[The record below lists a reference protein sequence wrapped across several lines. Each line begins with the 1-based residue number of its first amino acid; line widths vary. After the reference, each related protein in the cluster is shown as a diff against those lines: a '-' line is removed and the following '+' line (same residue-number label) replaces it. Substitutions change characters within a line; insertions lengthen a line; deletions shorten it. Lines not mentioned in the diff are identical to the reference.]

1 MVFVVHSF
9 RTSQRFS
16 PFSKPVP
23 IFIGGLMCS
32 TFQDIRKSFASL
44 RVENKQRHRE
54 IASFLN
60 VTEVELID
68 SHVGVTKLESIK
80 SFPNL
85 ARAIRLKP
93 SWSNIIQDIQGFG
106 EVMSLTRNA
115 HAVHE
120 NLSFYKHASSSDDV
134 GMLLSDELTARLM
147 YEKWEFG
154 YLFEECKSHV
164 LQRSIQFFDEF
175 GVPVH
180 KIFLLPHSHHWYFD
194 ELAKRWADSNQEPGI
209 LVQEKLE
216 SDQQTNTG
224 TLTSI
229 IKERHTDQKEIV
241 DAEVAQSL
249 LLSSKE
255 LKLPLIIT
263 VQSNGAKQSHD
274 GVLDEIRYHNHWLHL
289 TNQQF
294 NCHLQLNQM
303 PKICINHQESPFLME
318 MLDEEDFLLASI
330 TLSTK
335 ASPGD
340 TEAWEELLEQVKGRE
355 LSLLE

>member
-1 MVFVVHSF
+1 
-9 RTSQRFS
+9 
-16 PFSKPVP
+16 
-23 IFIGGLMCS
+23 MCS

-120 NLSFYKHASSSDDV
+120 NLSFYKHASFSDDV
-134 GMLLSDELTARLM
+134 GMVLSDELAIRFM

-175 GVPVH
+175 GSPIH

-194 ELAKRWADSNQEPGI
+194 ELVKKWADSNQEPGI
-209 LVQEKLE
+209 LVQEKSEPDEQL
-216 SDQQTNTG
+216 NG
-224 TLTSI
+224 GALASI
-229 IKERHTDQKEIV
+229 IEERHASQKEII
-241 DAEVAQSL
+241 DAGVVQSL
-249 LLSSKE
+249 LRSSVE
-255 LKLPLIIT
+255 LKLPLMIT
-263 VQSNGAKQSHD
+263 VQNHGVNQSHD
-274 GVLDEIRYHNHWLHL
+274 GLLDEIRGHNYLLHL
-289 TNQQF
+289 INHQF
-294 NCHLQLNQM
+294 NCHLQLAQM
-303 PKICINHQESPFLME
+303 PKICINHQESPFLIE
-318 MLDEEDFLLASI
+318 MLDEEGLLLALIS
-330 TLSTK
+330 LSAK
-335 ASPGD
+335 AATAD
-340 TEAWEELLEQVKGRE
+340 AEVWEELLEQIKGRE

>member
-1 MVFVVHSF
+1 
-9 RTSQRFS
+9 
-16 PFSKPVP
+16 
-23 IFIGGLMCS
+23 MCS
-32 TFQDIRKSFASL
+32 TFHDIRKSFASL
-44 RVENKQRHRE
+44 RVEKKHRHRE

-106 EVMSLTRNA
+106 EVMSLSRNA

-134 GMLLSDELTARLM
+134 GMVQSDELMIRLN

-175 GVPVH
+175 GAPVH

-194 ELAKRWADSNQEPGI
+194 ELAKRWADSNQDPGI
-209 LVQEKLE
+209 SVQEKSE
-216 SDQQTNTG
+216 HDQPTNSG
-224 TLTSI
+224 AMESI
-229 IKERHTDQKEIV
+229 IEERYTSQQEII
-241 DAEVAQSL
+241 DADVVQSL
-249 LLSSKE
+249 LRPSLE
-255 LKLPLIIT
+255 LKLPLVIT
-263 VQSNGAKQSHD
+263 VQNHGVSQSHD
-274 GVLDEIRYHNHWLHL
+274 GVLDEIRDHNDWLHL
-289 TNQQF
+289 INQQF
-294 NCHLQLNQM
+294 NCHLQLTQM
-303 PKICINHQESPFLME
+303 PKICINHQESPFLIE
-318 MLDEEDFLLASI
+318 MLDEEGLLLASI
-330 TLSTK
+330 ALSIK
-335 ASPGD
+335 ATPAD
-340 TEAWEELLEQVKGRE
+340 VQAWEDLLEQVKASE
-355 LSLLE
+355 VSLLE

>member
-1 MVFVVHSF
+1 
-9 RTSQRFS
+9 
-16 PFSKPVP
+16 
-23 IFIGGLMCS
+23 MCS
-32 TFQDIRKSFASL
+32 TFHDIRKSFASL
-44 RVENKQRHRE
+44 RVEKKHRHRE

-134 GMLLSDELTARLM
+134 GMVQSDELMIRLN

-175 GVPVH
+175 GLPVH

-194 ELAKRWADSNQEPGI
+194 EMAKRWADSNQLPGV
-209 LVQEKLE
+209 LLQEKAE
-216 SDQQTNTG
+216 PDQSINSG
-224 TLTSI
+224 ALASI
-229 IKERHTDQKEIV
+229 IAERHTSQQETM
-241 DAEVAQSL
+241 DAGVVQSL
-249 LLSSKE
+249 LRSSLE
-255 LKLPLIIT
+255 LKLPLLIT
-263 VQSNGAKQSHD
+263 VQNHGVSQSHD
-274 GVLDEIRYHNHWLHL
+274 GLLEEVRDHNDWLHL
-289 TNQQF
+289 INQQF
-294 NCHLQLNQM
+294 NCHLQLAQM
-303 PKICINHQESPFLME
+303 PKICINHQESPFLIE
-318 MLDEEDFLLASI
+318 MLDKENVLLVLIA
-330 TLSTK
+330 LSTK
-335 ASPGD
+335 ATPAD
-340 TEAWEELLEQVKGRE
+340 TQAWEDLLEQINAGE
-355 LSLLE
+355 MSLLE